1 MSVFDG
7 HYKGYRWI
15 QFKKLKGTMWD
26 VAWDLDNYLKNQDRV
41 FVPRVLEAVRIAKDG
56 YVATKDGEAKTI
68 ASYFYRDDNALGVCY
83 QWLLEWL
90 PDSQTWRVTQ
100 YYFEPGAN
108 LPTRKE
114 MEIGFAES
122 DLNMAMNWFMDAIR
136 KLHRSAGVY
145 KTDIPDMGM
154 AMHLASLEDR
164 PHPTETKRAELAAK
178 YGSEWT

>member
-41 FVPRVLEAVRIAKDG
+41 FVPRVLEAVRITKDG

-90 PDSQTWRVTQ
+90 PDSQTWRAIR
-100 YYFEPGAN
+100 YYFEPGSS
-108 LPTRKE
+108 LPTKVEFDRR
-114 MEIGFAES
+114 FAEN
-122 DLNMAMNWFMDAIR
+122 DFEEAMCWFMGAIQ
-136 KLHRSAGVY
+136 KSHHHAGM
-145 KTDIPDMGM
+145 KTDIPSMTS
-154 AMHLASLEDR
+154 AMHLASIEGR